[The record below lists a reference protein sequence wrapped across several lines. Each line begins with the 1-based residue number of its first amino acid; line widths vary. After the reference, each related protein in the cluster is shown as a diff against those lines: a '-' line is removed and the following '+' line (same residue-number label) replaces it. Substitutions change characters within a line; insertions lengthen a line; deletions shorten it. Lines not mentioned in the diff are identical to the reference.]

1 MPGRKMISPR
11 LSVYLD
17 LMRAIAAFVVL
28 LSHFAYPRFTG
39 GDYLVIRDLNLGSD
53 AVVIFFVLSGFV
65 IAHTSRVKDLNLKSY
80 LFSRATRI
88 YSVAIPA
95 VLVAFLFDQLGARV
109 SPETYQGWWY
119 HPTNLGQ
126 TLFYGLTFSNE
137 WSFIGF
143 RMGTNGPYWSLSYE
157 VAYYLLFGI
166 AFYLSGLQRA
176 VLLVLTTLIF
186 GIKILALAPV
196 WLLGVV
202 AYRALSVENKLSQ
215 TSLWL
220 MAVFPIAIYVACL
233 SLGTPGRLM
242 GQSINL
248 FGADSIAG
256 LRFSNEFLWNGLV
269 GVLICCHLYA
279 VGRLSLS
286 ASTTFPAARAIKWI
300 AGASFSLYLVH
311 YPALQMLHALLP
323 QDFSPLLRH
332 SLLLVGAIAI
342 SLIFAELFERTLG
355 SFRKAI
361 LAIREIAKPRQAL
374 ANKV

>member
-1 MPGRKMISPR
+1 MISPR

-17 LMRAIAAFVVL
+17 LLRAIAAFVVL

-53 AVVIFFVLSGFV
+53 AVVVFFVLSGFV
-65 IAHTSRVKDLNLKSY
+65 IAHTSRVKDLTIKSY

-95 VLVAFLFDQLGARV
+95 ILVAFLFDQFGARV

-143 RMGTNGPYWSLSYE
+143 RLGTNGPYWSLSYE

-166 AFYLSGLQRA
+166 AFYLTGLQRA
-176 VLLVLTTLIF
+176 LLLLLTTLIF

-202 AYRALSVENKLSQ
+202 AYRALASENKLNR
-215 TSLWL
+215 TSLWM
-220 MAVFPIAIYVACL
+220 MAILPIAIYVSCL
-233 SLGTPGRLM
+233 SLGTPALLM
-242 GQSINL
+242 SLTINL
-248 FGADSIAG
+248 LGADSVAG
-256 LRFSNEFLWNGLV
+256 LRFSNEFVWNGIL
-269 GVLICCHLYA
+269 GILICCHLYA

-286 ASTTFPAARAIKWI
+286 DSTPIPAARAIKWF

-323 QDFSPLLRH
+323 QDVSPLFRH
-332 SLLLVGAIAI
+332 GLLLGGTVAI
-342 SLIFAELFERTLG
+342 SLVFAELFERSLG

-361 LAIREIAKPRQAL
+361 LAILEIAKPQL
-374 ANKV
+374 AHAKKI

>member
-1 MPGRKMISPR
+1 MISPR

-17 LMRAIAAFVVL
+17 LLRAIAAFIVL

-53 AVVIFFVLSGFV
+53 AVVVFFVLSGFV
-65 IAHTSRVKDLNLKSY
+65 IAHTSRVKDLNLKAY

-95 VLVAFLFDQLGARV
+95 VLVAFLFDRFGASV
-109 SPETYQGWWY
+109 SPESYQGWWY

-126 TLFYGLTFSNE
+126 TLFYGLTFSGE
-137 WSFIGF
+137 WSQIGF
-143 RMGTNGPYWSLSYE
+143 RLGTNGPYWSLSYE
-157 VAYYLLFGI
+157 VAYYLLFGM
-166 AFYLSGLQRA
+166 AFYLSGMQRV

-196 WLLGVV
+196 WLLGML
-202 AYRALSVENKLSQ
+202 AYRALAVENKMSRI
-215 TSLWL
+215 SLWL
-220 MAVFPIAIYVACL
+220 MAIIPVAIYVSCL
-233 SLGTPGRLM
+233 GLGTPAQLM
-242 GQSINL
+242 GLSINL
-248 FGADSIAG
+248 FGAESIAG
-256 LRFSNEFLWNGLV
+256 LRFSNEFLWNGLI

-279 VGRLSLS
+279 VGRLSCSDS
-286 ASTTFPAARAIKWI
+286 ATVPAARAIKWF

-323 QDFSPLLRH
+323 QDVSPLFRH
-332 SLLLVGAIAI
+332 GLLLCGAVAI
-342 SLIFAELFERTLG
+342 SLIFAQLFERTLG

-361 LAIREIAKPRQAL
+361 LAICEFAKPREVL
-374 ANKV
+374 ARKL